1 MSLTVQE
8 DEDDTAPRRGR
19 AVSLARTESDYS
31 PAASPVRKAKA
42 PAQRP
47 RQLQE
52 GRPPAPKGQK
62 EGGPCAVCFAT
73 SKHAVPVDA
82 LRKASLLLT
91 LTSCACMY
99 PCHPCDGNC
108 KSSWD
113 GVWEHVTVRQTVVSY
128 ALLYIVL
135 LQCNVSTDTFNKYTD

>member
-1 MSLTVQE
+1 MSPIIQE
-8 DEDDTAPRRGR
+8 DEEDAVPRRGR

-73 SKHAVPVDA
+73 SKHAVSVDA
-82 LRKASLLLT
+82 PSKPFLLLI
-91 LTSCACMY
+91 LTSCACM
-99 PCHPCDGNC
+99 CF
-108 KSSWD
+108 
-113 GVWEHVTVRQTVVSY
+113 T
-128 ALLYIVL
+128 
-135 LQCNVSTDTFNKYTD
+135 VST

>member
-8 DEDDTAPRRGR
+8 DEDDAAPRRGR

-47 RQLQE
+47 RQPQE

-73 SKHAVPVDA
+73 SKQAVSVDA
-82 LRKASLLLT
+82 PFKPSLLLT
-91 LTSCACMY
+91 LMSCACMHLTMS
-99 PCHPCDGNC
+99 P
-108 KSSWD
+108 
-113 GVWEHVTVRQTVVSY
+113 
-128 ALLYIVL
+128 
-135 LQCNVSTDTFNKYTD
+135 